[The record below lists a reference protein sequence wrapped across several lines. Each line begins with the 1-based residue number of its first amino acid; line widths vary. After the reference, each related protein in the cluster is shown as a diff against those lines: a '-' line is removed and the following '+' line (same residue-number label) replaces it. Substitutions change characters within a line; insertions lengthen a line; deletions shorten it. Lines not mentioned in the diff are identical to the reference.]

1 MLRGLLLNSDKCH
14 LLAINHRA
22 TVSLLE
28 TPARACTCPSC
39 HPILGDEDPPS
50 LITLHP
56 EDFAQY
62 LGAMIQP
69 NSSATKDVQH
79 RYSQVLRCFKALDP
93 FYRNGSISV
102 ARKLLVHAQI
112 TLAILLYGSESQVY
126 SRDHIARL
134 NLLHYK
140 TLRQIFHIKSS
151 FYHKVLSQSEEDC
164 SNAYLMR
171 LAYEHSPRLRTP
183 SQYIQSARIA
193 YLGHLLRH
201 SDTLEARI
209 VFNTAHGYR
218 QLATRRPGAPRIHWA
233 ELSMAEAYNRHQFLA
248 SHPVPPRV
256 HEVDHPFYSLLHRSD
271 ITRFHTGNLDNTHIY
286 RTLRPLADQK
296 VTMAIPSVPKMR
308 PLAERTAD
316 RRL

>member
-39 HPILGDEDPPS
+39 HPILRDEDPPS

-79 RYSQVLRCFKALDP
+79 RYSQALRCFKALDP

-112 TLAILLYGSESQVY
+112 TLAILLYGSDSQVY

-140 TLRQIFHIKSS
+140 NLTSDLP
-151 FYHKVLSQSEEDC
+151 HKEFVLSQSP
-164 SNAYLMR
+164 LTIRGR
-171 LAYEHSPRLRTP
+171 LLQRLSDAARVRTFTTLTYPLTIHSVSSHSLLGPP
-183 SQYIQSARIA
+183 SQ
-193 YLGHLLRH
+193 
-201 SDTLEARI
+201 T
-209 VFNTAHGYR
+209 FGY
-218 QLATRRPGAPRIHWA
+218 PR
-233 ELSMAEAYNRHQFLA
+233 S
-248 SHPVPPRV
+248 
-256 HEVDHPFYSLLHRSD
+256 
-271 ITRFHTGNLDNTHIY
+271 
-286 RTLRPLADQK
+286 
-296 VTMAIPSVPKMR
+296 
-308 PLAERTAD
+308 
-316 RRL
+316 